1 MAYTI
6 KIETNDAVKSIESL
20 KKQVDKLKASLANM
34 DKSSSSYEQALKKL
48 ANAEKKLA
56 DAQKTSAKSMKDLG
70 NAAQSSSKSVKDS
83 ANHTK
88 KAVDNFK
95 AMRDEIRRLRSDLY
109 GTTEGTAEYNEALT
123 KLANK
128 MRDFNDMNQAVRASA
143 KDLGQMIGNTIGTM
157 NGFVGAFAAISGS
170 VELFGGD
177 AEWVQKLESKSLS
190 LIKVLQGLSAVE
202 DGFTKKW
209 PQLKAQL
216 QAMNAQWADSIKQRQ
231 LAKTATEAQVVVET
245 TSAAQTAAL
254 TGTQTALNTAQTAGA
269 AAQGAL
275 AAQVTNSTNV
285 QAKYNTELA
294 NTNTLLSMDQ
304 LTTLKMKYKALSD
317 QMEHLWGLQNGSISP
332 DLEMGEEIKSAKQLQ
347 MEYNKIYRERQA
359 VGYQIKGLGKSTEDA
374 SKASVAAFGKVG
386 KGFKGMMR
394 GIKAAMVSNPLGAL
408 LTIVTTLITVLPTV
422 IGWFKKLGGGIS
434 DAERQAQNFNRQLDA
449 MSSRTEFEIKI
460 KMKYEGWSEADAEKA
475 RLDTYKSMRE
485 RISLELEKARGELA
499 KIQKAQIVVSQ
510 NQAGAN
516 IHLAVKVSQAASIV
530 TQFEN
535 RLEELNSKIATSE
548 SLWSNLQT
556 SETVDRWKKEEQD
569 RQKLALELDES
580 ALSEREKLERT
591 HHENMAKLQA
601 MWDNGEIDSLERKN
615 ELIEKETRRH
625 NKAIASQNGS
635 GSGSGTTTTTT
646 TTTLPDNSEL
656 QSKLDSLLGD
666 LETWKQKADESLK
679 EPYQVVIDQYNQ
691 ELDILEESHDKALIN
706 EKEFYE
712 AKTKLDAKYAESLR
726 IALFDQTQAEVKALE
741 ESNQA
746 YMDLAQSNYSVKI
759 NKAGLGGDRVKAA
772 QLTIEME
779 DKLFKTEK
787 QLLENEAKL
796 WQDFA
801 DKCVDGSKEQVEAL
815 QNVAKA
821 QHELT
826 IATNNHTIAQD
837 NNNEAKDEALTATI
851 SLHDALKEYLNLDTK
866 AANTLE
872 NSLNLASQVSS
883 EVGNLISLYADEAQA
898 RSENEELTEQ
908 ERAKSFQQY
917 KNLQIAQATIS
928 YLEGVVQAWSTA
940 MSMKPASLV
949 LPTGFALTG
958 LLTAQYAKQVQAIK
972 STTQDNNTTGTA
984 SSSGSASVAAPKY
997 TTAEANIEAARPL
1010 SDTRVYVL
1018 ESDITSVQNKNLV
1031 RVKDSTF

>member
-6 KIETNDAVKSIESL
+6 KIETNDAIKSIESL

-34 DKSSSSYEQALKKL
+34 DKSSSSYNKALKKL
-48 ANAEKKLA
+48 AIAEKELA

-170 VELFGGD
+170 IELFGGD

-231 LAKTATEAQVVVET
+231 LAKTATEAQIAVEAS
-245 TSAAQTAAL
+245 SAAQTAAL
-254 TGTQTALNTAQTAGA
+254 TGNQTALNTAQTAGA

-275 AAQVTNSTNV
+275 AAQVTNSANV

-294 NTNTLLSMDQ
+294 NTNTLLSMSD
-304 LTTLKMKYKALSD
+304 LDTLKMKYKALSD
-317 QMEHLWGLQNGSISP
+317 QMEHLWGLQNGSITP

-347 MEYNKIYRERQA
+347 MEYNQLYRERQT
-359 VGYQIKGLGKSTEDA
+359 VGYQIKGLRKSTEDA

-475 RLDTYKSMRE
+475 RLDTYKAMRE
-485 RISLELEKARGELA
+485 RLSLELKKAQGELE
-499 KIQKAQIVVSQ
+499 KIQQDMAIRLAETQGVVDINVANKLKLAQ
-510 NQAGAN
+510 
-516 IHLAVKVSQAASIV
+516 SIV

-556 SETVDRWKKEEQD
+556 SETVDRWKKEEQE

-591 HHENMAKLQA
+591 HHENMAKLQT

-635 GSGSGTTTTTT
+635 GSGTTTTTA

-772 QLTIEME
+772 QLAIEME

-837 NNNEAKDEALTATI
+837 NNNEAKDEALTATV

-898 RSENEELTEQ
+898 RSENEKLTEQ

-940 MSMKPASLV
+940 MTMKPVSLV

-958 LLTAQYAKQVQAIK
+958 LLTAQYAKQIQAIK
-972 STTQDNNTTGTA
+972 STTQDNNTTGTT

>member
-48 ANAEKKLA
+48 AVAEKKLA

-231 LAKTATEAQVVVET
+231 LAKTATEAQVVVEAS
-245 TSAAQTAAL
+245 SAAQTAAL

-275 AAQVTNSTNV
+275 AAQVTNSANV

-294 NTNTLLSMDQ
+294 NTNTLLSMSD
-304 LTTLKMKYKALSD
+304 LDTLKMKYKALSD
-317 QMEHLWGLQNGSISP
+317 QMEHLWGLQNGSITP

-347 MEYNKIYRERQA
+347 MEYNQLYRERQA
-359 VGYQIKGLGKSTEDA
+359 VGYQIKGLRKSTEDV

-394 GIKAAMVSNPLGAL
+394 GIKVAMSSNPLGAL

-434 DAERQAQNFNRQLDA
+434 DAERQAQNFNKQLDA

-475 RLDTYKSMRE
+475 RLDNYKAMRE
-485 RISLELEKARGELA
+485 RLSLELKKARGELE
-499 KIQKAQIVVSQ
+499 KIQQEQAVIGTSQ
-510 NQAGAN
+510 NQAAAQMR
-516 IHLAVKVSQAASIV
+516 LAVKGSQAQSIV
-530 TQFEN
+530 TQFEK

-556 SETVDRWKKEEQD
+556 FETVDRWKKEEQD

-591 HHENMAKLQA
+591 HRENMAKLQT

-635 GSGSGTTTTTT
+635 GSGTTTT

-772 QLTIEME
+772 QLAIEME

-837 NNNEAKDEALTATI
+837 NNNEAKDEALTATV

-940 MSMKPASLV
+940 MTMKPVSLV